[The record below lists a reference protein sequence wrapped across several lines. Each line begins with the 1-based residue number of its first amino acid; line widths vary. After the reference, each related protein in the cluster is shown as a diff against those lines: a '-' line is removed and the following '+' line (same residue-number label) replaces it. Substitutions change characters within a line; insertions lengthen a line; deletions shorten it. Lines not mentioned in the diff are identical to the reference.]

1 MHLLGNY
8 PNVNIEGI
16 GEEVVEEV
24 KSFGTVK
31 ETGVG
36 EEIKEDD
43 IEEGMLV
50 GSDTDKVEDWTGIE
64 DIEEIKKDDI
74 EEGMLVGSDTDKV
87 EDWTGFEDIEE
98 IKKDKIEEGMLV
110 GGDTDKVEDWTGF
123 EDIEE
128 WFPGPDVSSSSCI
141 WYVVEF
147 KGHPW
152 LGPLIFRIVAMQAD
166 RRSILDGLS
175 SPDGKDNAQLN
186 FVSLTALRAATLIL
200 RA

>member
-36 EEIKEDD
+36 EEIKE
-43 IEEGMLV
+43 
-50 GSDTDKVEDWTGIE
+50 
-64 DIEEIKKDDI
+64 DDI